1 MTTARPN
8 RKARTILTWRNI
20 KCRVTVTPNFISP
33 GWTQLELEVLTPR
46 GAPLPITETG
56 YLAHYIDAD
65 RLIAL
70 GGASAFFSARL
81 DREATT
87 KRWAKAEF
95 RWRQLTLF

>member
-1 MTTARPN
+1 MSTTRPD
-8 RKARTILTWRNI
+8 RKARTTLTWRGI
-20 KCRVTVTPNFISP
+20 KCRVTVTPNRISP
-33 GWTQLELEVLTPR
+33 GWIQLELEVRSPK

-56 YLAHYIDAD
+56 YLAHYLDAD

-70 GGASAFFSARL
+70 GGASAFFNAWL
-81 DREATT
+81 DREAAT